1 MQDIVKIL
9 RIIGNE
15 VRMQII
21 KLLYNE
27 GELSYGELMQKIGI
41 ARDKS
46 GKFGYHLRQ
55 LIDNR
60 IIEIDRNT
68 GKYRLTDLGFKIFDL
83 FKEFRESY
91 LALQS
96 RDMLVSTSKYVME
109 YFDKNKIID
118 SLVRETG
125 IKKSLA
131 KEVAVD
137 VEEKLKNANLRYVST
152 NLIRE
157 LVIATL
163 LEKGCEEYIK
173 KYSRYGLPVY
183 DVKNIFESYDLVR
196 PYTPNVLLRILGRS
210 IIEAYTMSQLI
221 PPSALVAHLNGYI
234 HIANSSDWFIGVED
248 IRHDLCLCLSKEN
261 FMGNKFFPEIIIPAP
276 KNFREALFSMYITLN
291 YFKDYY
297 CISQIIENFNFIL
310 SPFISKGDQGKVSLE
325 LLYFTKM
332 LNINNLS
339 YRNYRPIAL
348 ACAFSLPK
356 EYEDIKIKYKNT
368 GLFSFVDYMD
378 EALLLAKTLLNVLA
392 NINSKYPSKTPIVVL
407 KVNDRVL
414 RDDDLLSTIY
424 KALTSRVPITLVK
437 EENYVSTSSEGIQLE
452 KPKEIPILPAYGII
466 SSIAVNLP
474 LIMLES
480 HTEEKFFDKIYNVAD
495 SVALAFNSKHS
506 FIKDIVAKRRLKP
519 LTEYIL
525 KGDYYY
531 RWEYS
536 RYLISF
542 IGVYFTAFLLAGN
555 DNKDHIISTARK
567 LVKELIKVF
576 RDAVKNEEYTV
587 EFSFMCND
595 RNFVRVVSI
604 IRNVLRK
611 KNIPIKNLE
620 QYFSPLTLMPYNIAE
635 SLEEYLKIYHSEP
648 FRELKGGVFLRV
660 DPIYFTKDDLV
671 TLLDY
676 LLKYER
682 PLMLS
687 LDYTYCP
694 RCRIILDG
702 FHQFCPKC
710 LAMIPM
716 GAHFSR
722 VFSVYEPITYVH
734 SFYRDEYLSRKNI

>member
-261 FMGNKFFPEIIIPAP
+261 FMGNKFF
-276 KNFREALFSMYITLN
+276 
-291 YFKDYY
+291 
-297 CISQIIENFNFIL
+297 C
-310 SPFISKGDQGKVSLE
+310 
-325 LLYFTKM
+325 
-332 LNINNLS
+332 
-339 YRNYRPIAL
+339 
-348 ACAFSLPK
+348 
-356 EYEDIKIKYKNT
+356 DI
-368 GLFSFVDYMD
+368 FD
-378 EALLLAKTLLNVLA
+378 
-392 NINSKYPSKTPIVVL
+392 
-407 KVNDRVL
+407 
-414 RDDDLLSTIY
+414 
-424 KALTSRVPITLVK
+424 
-437 EENYVSTSSEGIQLE
+437 
-452 KPKEIPILPAYGII
+452 
-466 SSIAVNLP
+466 
-474 LIMLES
+474 
-480 HTEEKFFDKIYNVAD
+480 FF
-495 SVALAFNSKHS
+495 
-506 FIKDIVAKRRLKP
+506 
-519 LTEYIL
+519 
-525 KGDYYY
+525 
-531 RWEYS
+531 
-536 RYLISF
+536 
-542 IGVYFTAFLLAGN
+542 
-555 DNKDHIISTARK
+555 
-567 LVKELIKVF
+567 
-576 RDAVKNEEYTV
+576 
-587 EFSFMCND
+587 
-595 RNFVRVVSI
+595 
-604 IRNVLRK
+604 
-611 KNIPIKNLE
+611 
-620 QYFSPLTLMPYNIAE
+620 
-635 SLEEYLKIYHSEP
+635 
-648 FRELKGGVFLRV
+648 
-660 DPIYFTKDDLV
+660 
-671 TLLDY
+671 
-676 LLKYER
+676 
-682 PLMLS
+682 
-687 LDYTYCP
+687 
-694 RCRIILDG
+694 
-702 FHQFCPKC
+702 
-710 LAMIPM
+710 
-716 GAHFSR
+716 
-722 VFSVYEPITYVH
+722 
-734 SFYRDEYLSRKNI
+734 